1 MAASV
6 VYICVCVCVRPCS
19 ATGLVVRMVRVYAQV
34 LFNIGG
40 PALNQLANISDKREG
55 NGNTIRKALKSQL
68 KKRK

>member
-1 MAASV
+1 
-6 VYICVCVCVRPCS
+6 
-19 ATGLVVRMVRVYAQV
+19 MVRLFAQV

-55 NGNTIRKALKSQL
+55 SGNPIRKALKSQL